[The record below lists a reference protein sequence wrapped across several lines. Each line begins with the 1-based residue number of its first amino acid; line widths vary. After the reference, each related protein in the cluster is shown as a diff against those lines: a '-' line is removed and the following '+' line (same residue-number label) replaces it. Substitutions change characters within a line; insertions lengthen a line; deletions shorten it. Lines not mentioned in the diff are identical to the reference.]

1 MHAEETVTHSA
12 ARPGLR
18 QYALRMLVRSLS
30 SSLPLISL
38 PAIAA
43 ESSSVTG
50 ITGVGPAM
58 FLFLTALALF
68 LSLLLRHA
76 AGRLAQLLLRKL
88 RRYRIERQLRRKGR
102 ALLKDVIV
110 PGAYGGLAR
119 IDYALL
125 TSGGIF
131 CIRTIHGDGVVFG
144 DQDDAQWT
152 HVDGI
157 GRRRF
162 SQSAHPE
169 RRTAPRTRQHCP
181 RSPDRQSRCVYGQ
194 GRISG
199 HAARKRHS
207 PTRLGPLSRETRI
220 WPEQSRR
227 LGRTVDEPQSRG
239 PERRRK
245 PPGF

>member
-1 MHAEETVTHSA
+1 
-12 ARPGLR
+12 
-18 QYALRMLVRSLS
+18 MLVRTLS

-68 LSLLLRHA
+68 LSLLLRHS
-76 AGRLAQLLLRKL
+76 AGRIAQRSLARLGQ
-88 RRYRIERQLRRKGR
+88 YRIERLLRRKGR
-102 ALLKDVIV
+102 AVLKDCIV

-125 TSGGIF
+125 TAGGIF
-131 CIRTIHGDGVVFG
+131 CIRTVDGDGVVFG
-144 DQDDAQWT
+144 DRDDAQWT

-162 SQSAHPE
+162 LNPLIQNEGRRRALGNIVPE
-169 RRTAPRTRQHCP
+169 APIANLVVFTGKVEFPSPPPQNVIRRRDLGRYLAKHAFGP
-181 RSPDRQSRCVYGQ
+181 SRVEDWDALWMNLE
-194 GRISG
+194 
-199 HAARKRHS
+199 AAV
-207 PTRLGPLSRETRI
+207 LGDEA
-220 WPEQSRR
+220 SRR
-227 LGRTVDEPQSRG
+227 DFEAQLSFG
-239 PERRRK
+239 
-245 PPGF
+245 